1 MSILGLENNS
11 QILNWKLRESIEEDY
26 PFIYGLIEDFF
37 NNTNLNVTYIKLESY
52 EDFVKRNFSKKSI
65 NYTII
70 NERDEKIG
78 YIHMN
83 QNEIGYFLAPEYR
96 GKGIGSQAVKKMM
109 ELNPRKTYFA
119 TINNNNI
126 QSINLVKK
134 LGFKPKGTIFEKNE
148 F

>member
-1 MSILGLENNS
+1 MIKI
-11 QILNWKLRESIEEDY
+11 QWKLRESTEEDY

-37 NNTNLNVTYIKLESY
+37 NNTNLNVTYISLESY

-70 NERDEKIG
+70 NEKDDKIG
-78 YIHMN
+78 YVHMI

-96 GKGIGSQAVKKMM
+96 GKGIGSQAVKKML

-119 TINNNNI
+119 TIHNNNI

>member
-1 MSILGLENNS
+1 MIK
-11 QILNWKLRESIEEDY
+11 IPWKLRESTKDDY

-37 NNTNLNVTYIKLESY
+37 NNTDLNVTYINLESY
-52 EDFVKRNFSKKSI
+52 EDFVKRNFSKQNI
-65 NYTII
+65 NYTIF
-70 NERDEKIG
+70 NERGDKIG
-78 YIHMN
+78 FVHMI

-96 GKGIGSQAVKKMM
+96 GKGIGSQAVKKMI

-119 TINNNNI
+119 TINNNNV